1 VPTEECRPIL
11 SPATSTVYLLGR
23 HTMNDWRNIRG
34 YEGHYQVSSTG
45 QVRSLKRGGRLMSP
59 AVSRTGYYQVNL
71 YLEGRVKHFYVHRL
85 VAAAFIK
92 PIPEG
97 MEVNHKDGDKS
108 NNDVDNLEIVTAEE
122 NLRHARETGLMP
134 SGGERSPV
142 AKLTEEEVGE
152 IREAKVRGE
161 RAALV
166 AARFGV
172 CERTIYGIWERKTWR
187 QVA

>member
-1 VPTEECRPIL
+1 
-11 SPATSTVYLLGR
+11 VYLLGR
-23 HTMNDWRNIRG
+23 HTMNDWRNIKG
-34 YEGHYQVSSTG
+34 YEGHYQVSSAG

-59 AVSRTGYYQVNL
+59 AVSRTGYHQVNL

-85 VAAAFIK
+85 VAAAFIR
-92 PIPEG
+92 PIPDG

-108 NNDVDNLEIVTAEE
+108 NNDVKNLEIVTSEE

-152 IREAKVRGE
+152 IRGARGKGVRAGE
-161 RAALV
+161 LADAY
-166 AARFGV
+166 GV
-172 CERTIYGIWERKTWR
+172 CERTIYGIWEGKTWR
-187 QVA
+187 GVR